1 MVRCE
6 CVIRSKARLR
16 THGNGPSLSM
26 SIWGVDIFSHFRRQ
40 FQVVIWVGGS
50 KFSVEFIL
58 WFRMFFFRHSDIM
71 ERSFYSFLG
80 KTTAACLYGF
90 FSFLPW
96 RRCPTYWYLS
106 CSPEKYLPVHVNCA
120 FKRKRVRFATALS
133 KVIIFF
139 MFHVMMHHIFKKR
152 MLTCQPN

>member
-1 MVRCE
+1 MCDKIKGPLADTWQWSIPVNVYLRG
-6 CVIRSKARLR
+6 RHLFTLSKAISG
-16 THGNGPSLSM
+16 GNM
-26 SIWGVDIFSHFRRQ
+26 SWWLKIFSGIHSLISN
-40 FQVVIWVGGS
+40 V
-50 KFSVEFIL
+50 
-58 WFRMFFFRHSDIM
+58 FFRHSDIM
-71 ERSFYSFLG
+71 ERSFFSFLG